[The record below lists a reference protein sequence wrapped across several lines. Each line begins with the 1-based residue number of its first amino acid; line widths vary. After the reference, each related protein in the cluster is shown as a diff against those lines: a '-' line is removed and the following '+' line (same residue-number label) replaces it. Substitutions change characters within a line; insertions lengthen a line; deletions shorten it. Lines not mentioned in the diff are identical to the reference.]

1 MNKLVI
7 SSEYFLSY
15 SISESGN
22 LPWGPIAKL
31 KEIYIKSKIHVYDLC
46 REEEIQKQM
55 KMLSAELFSKIGV
68 DNLIIQF
75 WTGAQMIE

>member
-1 MNKLVI
+1 MSYI
-7 SSEYFLSY
+7 PFLDQGIFY
-15 SISESGN
+15 H
-22 LPWGPIAKL
+22 PWGPIAQL
-31 KEIYIKSKIHVYDLC
+31 KEIYLKSNVYDLY

-55 KMLSAELFSKIGV
+55 EMLSSELFLKIGV

>member
-1 MNKLVI
+1 MLYQFI
-7 SSEYFLSY
+7 SIEYKCAGFSPPYL
-15 SISESGN
+15 EGD
-22 LPWGPIAKL
+22 LFQ
-31 KEIYIKSKIHVYDLC
+31 IHVYDLY

-55 KMLSAELFSKIGV
+55 EMLSAELFSKIGV

>member
-1 MNKLVI
+1 MGSHSQIEGDL
-7 SSEYFLSY
+7 
-15 SISESGN
+15 
-22 LPWGPIAKL
+22 
-31 KEIYIKSKIHVYDLC
+31 SKIHVYDLY

-55 KMLSAELFSKIGV
+55 EMLSAELFSKIGV

>member
-1 MNKLVI
+1 MNNLVI
-7 SSEYFLSY
+7 SREYFFELFY
-15 SISESGN
+15 FWIRESSVGSPSQIEGD
-22 LPWGPIAKL
+22 L
-31 KEIYIKSKIHVYDLC
+31 SKIHVYDLY

-55 KMLSAELFSKIGV
+55 EMLSTELFSKIGV

>member
-1 MNKLVI
+1 MSWII
-7 SSEYFLSY
+7 SREYFLSY
-15 SISESGN
+15 FISGSSESSVGSCSQIEGD
-22 LPWGPIAKL
+22 LFQ
-31 KEIYIKSKIHVYDLC
+31 IHVYDLY

-55 KMLSAELFSKIGV
+55 EMLSAELFSKIGV